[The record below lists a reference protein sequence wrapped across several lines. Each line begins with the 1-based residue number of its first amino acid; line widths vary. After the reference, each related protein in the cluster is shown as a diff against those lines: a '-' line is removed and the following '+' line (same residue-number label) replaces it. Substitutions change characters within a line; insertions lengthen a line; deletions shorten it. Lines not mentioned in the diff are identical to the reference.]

1 MFGLAYYYK
10 SLQTPN
16 TVFVGLL
23 SKQEGKKTF
32 QASDF
37 INVRGG
43 EASEAKYIQFNF
55 FFDNFIPCVAGC
67 KVWDNCAKVRCR
79 VSLSGLVS
87 ITDEAFTELCIKNY
101 FAKWTQPGAGTTW
114 TEDRGGNC
122 NYQGWSRTVYA
133 KFDSICKRIVKQR
146 QEKESEELEDMF
158 ICFAHHQYGLN
169 GDARCK
175 CSSRGDVDALELYND
190 LP

>member
-1 MFGLAYYYK
+1 MNASHTLVVA
-10 SLQTPN
+10 
-16 TVFVGLL
+16 LL

-32 QASDF
+32 QVSDF

-43 EASEAKYIQFNF
+43 EASEAKYIPFNF
-55 FFDNFIPCVAGC
+55 FFDKLIPCVAGC
-67 KVWDNCAKVRCR
+67 KFWDNCAKVRCR

-122 NYQGWSRTVYA
+122 NYQGWTIMAYA
-133 KFDSICKRIVKQR
+133 EFDSLCKRILRQR
-146 QEKESEELEDMF
+146 QEKDSEELEDMF
-158 ICFAHHQYGLN
+158 VCFAHHQYGMN
-169 GDARCK
+169 GDARRK
-175 CSSRGDVDALELYND
+175 CSSCGDVDALELYNY